1 MHASRSPQLVLVTG
15 AAGNVGQTVF
25 HGLKAHCALRAFD
38 LKPTPG
44 ADDTHVGD
52 IADRAAV
59 DRAVVGVD
67 TIIHLGGCPR
77 MEADF
82 IRDLLKPNIEG
93 LWHIL
98 DAARLAGVKR
108 FIFAS
113 STNVAFGATELPRLT
128 TDTVHVFNPYGATK
142 AFGENLGRWFHDT
155 YGLEFLAVRIGYFS
169 GLSVDPALCEAW
181 LHRIWLG
188 PKDCVKFFASRWRRP
203 LRLRHRLR
211 VFALPGKLSR
221 PHDGKSTPRLR
232 ARGKCA
238 GRAVGQV
245 SVRLLLRQT

>member
-1 MHASRSPQLVLVTG
+1 MNVSPSAQLVLVTG

-25 HGLKAHCALRAFD
+25 HGLKAHFSLRAFD
-38 LKPTPG
+38 LRPTPG
-44 ADDTHVGD
+44 ADDLHVGD

-59 DRAVVGVD
+59 ERAVVGVH
-67 TIIHLGGCPR
+67 TIIHFGGCPR

-82 IRDLLKPNIEG
+82 IRDLVKPNVEG
-93 LWHIL
+93 LWNIL

-113 STNVAFGATELPRLT
+113 STNVAFGATEKKQLT

-155 YGLEFLAVRIGYFS
+155 YGLEFLAVRIGYFRGS
-169 GLSVDPALCEAW
+169 YDDPALREAW

-188 PKDCVKFFASRWRRP
+188 PKDCVTFFRLAVTAPHFGYGIVYACSRCPEDYLDLTSAR
-203 LRLRHRLR
+203 
-211 VFALPGKLSR
+211 KLLGYE
-221 PHDGKSTPRLR
+221 PEETVPD
-232 ARGKCA
+232 A
-238 GRAVGQV
+238 G
-245 SVRLLLRQT
+245 